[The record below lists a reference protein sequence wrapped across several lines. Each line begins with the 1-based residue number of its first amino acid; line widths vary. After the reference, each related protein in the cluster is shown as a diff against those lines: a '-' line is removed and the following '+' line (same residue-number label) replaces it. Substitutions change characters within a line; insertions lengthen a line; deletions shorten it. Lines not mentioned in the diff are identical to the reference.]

1 MPWHRWNARLA
12 LENYLGRRS
21 YFVTICCDFRRP
33 YLEEVVVAQGVVEL
47 LLECAAGNS
56 FQLHAFCLMPDHLHM
71 LAEGGDDR
79 CNLLEFIRVFKLRTA
94 FAFRKSHGRRLWEMS
109 SYEHILRR
117 PDSVEAVA
125 TYIWWNPV
133 RRGLCERAENF
144 PFSGS
149 QTVDWRRRCSGGSLD
164 PSVRLPWIDR
174 GRARETVASD
184 PITDRS
190 RGTEPI

>member
-1 MPWHRWNARLA
+1 M
-12 LENYLGRRS
+12 
-21 YFVTICCDFRRP
+21 
-33 YLEEVVVAQGVVEL
+33 AQGVVEL
-47 LLECAAGNS
+47 LFECAADDS

-71 LAEGGDDR
+71 LAEGGDDQ

-109 SYEHILRR
+109 YYEHILRR
-117 PDSVEAVA
+117 SDSVEAVA

-133 RRGLCERAENF
+133 RRGLCSRAEDF

-164 PSVRLPWIDR
+164 PSVRLLCIDR
-174 GRARETVASD
+174 GRDRETASSD
-184 PITDRS
+184 RIKDESHGAGPI
-190 RGTEPI
+190 